1 MPSFSHSKIGS
12 FDNCRLQFKFRY
24 IDRIKVKA
32 KDTIETF
39 LGIRVH
45 EALEK
50 FYRDLRYEKLL
61 SLEELLDF
69 YNKKWE
75 ENWEETIIIAKKE
88 YSPENYYKMGRKYLR
103 DYYKNHKPFDE
114 GRILG
119 LETQNYMSLDEN
131 GDYKFHIRIDR
142 LMDIGDGVYEVHDYK
157 TNMVLPTQE
166 ELDSDKQLAMYS
178 LWVRQQFQ
186 DFKKVRL
193 VWHFLAFDKDMESYR
208 TAQQLEELKI
218 EIMEKIKEIEATEDY
233 SANVSHLCNWCLYKE
248 ICPMWKHEVQLE
260 EKPANEFLNDPGV
273 KLVNEYVK
281 TKKDYEDKKKEAE
294 EKLGQLKQAI
304 IEFCKKESVFVIF
317 SKENKITI
325 KETESFKFPGKNT
338 EERIKLEKALKK
350 IDRLEDV
357 LSLDTFA
364 MGRILKNKEGDEE
377 LISILRE
384 FGIKDKGFSLNI
396 SKK

>member
-61 SLEELLDF
+61 SLEELLGF

-88 YSPENYYKMGRKYLR
+88 YSPENYYKMGKKYLR
-103 DYYKNHKPFDE
+103 DYYQRHMPFDE

-157 TNMVLPTQE
+157 TNMALPTQE

-218 EIMEKIKEIEATEDY
+218 EIMEKIREIEATEDY

-294 EKLGQLKQAI
+294 EKLAKLKQAI
-304 IEFCKKESVFVIF
+304 IEFCKKESVFAIF
-317 SKENKITI
+317 GTENKITI

-338 EERIKLEKALKK
+338 EERVKLEKALKK
-350 IDRLEDV
+350 IDRLKDV
-357 LSLDTFA
+357 LSLDTFT

-384 FGIKDKGFSLNI
+384 FGIKDKGFSLSV